1 MSTLAAVAPA
11 FPSLD
16 PIRFGEPT
24 DSREW
29 NVLLDCWRENTGH
42 NDEDKVGDARAWLQ
56 AVLQTWDDRFT
67 RLLGPISE
75 RVYGDLNNYHVG
87 FEFQDLETA
96 MAEYRFEQ
104 EGFHGRERS
113 IVQAHLAAMVLH
125 AANVLRRYI
134 AIFGEFESEEH
145 PSLRGMRL
153 EDGGFAPG
161 AVLCQ
166 KHLLDPSALAQ
177 CHEWAASRAAR
188 VVDGWVPVPS
198 GVTVRCIACVGEDDA
213 RRGRGI
219 E

>member
-1 MSTLAAVAPA
+1 MSVLTAVAPA

-16 PIRFGEPT
+16 PIRFGEST

-67 RLLGPISE
+67 HLLGPISE
-75 RVYGDLNNYHVG
+75 PVYGDLNNYHVG
-87 FEFQDLETA
+87 FEFQDMETA
-96 MAEYRFEQ
+96 MGEYRFEQ
-104 EGFHGRERS
+104 EGFHGWEHYR
-113 IVQAHLAAMVLH
+113 VQAHLAAMVLH

-134 AIFGEFESEEH
+134 AVFGDLESQES
-145 PSLRGMRL
+145 PSLRGMRFA
-153 EDGGFAPG
+153 DGTFASG

-166 KHLLDPSALAQ
+166 LHLLDPSALAD
-177 CHEWAASRAAR
+177 CHEWAASRAR
-188 VVDGWVPVPS
+188 HVVDGWVPVPA
-198 GVTVRCIACVGEDDA
+198 GVTARCIACLGNEDA